1 MFSFKKNLKLMAML
15 NEYLNVAQE
24 TVNQFKTAIEYLLA
38 HGLDEHFI
46 MMAEKIHQSESNAD
60 DIRRRIELFLYEKS
74 LMPETRRD
82 MLLMVENIDRVPNRA
97 EHIIYMYV
105 TQKTKIYPAIE
116 NDLKELLNLSVETFD
131 TTIKA
136 TLDCF
141 GKMSH
146 VKEANRIV
154 DDNETLGDHLER
166 KMITTIFAS
175 DLEIGE
181 KILQKE
187 FVLEFGAICDLCES
201 VLDRIVVCSVKR
213 HN

>member
-1 MFSFKKNLKLMAML
+1 MFAFKKNLKLMAML
-15 NEYLNVAQE
+15 DEYLNVAKE
-24 TVNQFKTAIEYLLA
+24 TVLQFQTAILYLLEN
-38 HGLDEHFI
+38 GQDDHFI
-46 MMAEKIHQSESNAD
+46 MMAEKTHQSESNAD

-82 MLLMVENIDRVPNRA
+82 LLLIIETIDRVPNRA
-97 EHIIYMYV
+97 ERIIYMYV
-105 TQKTKIYPAIE
+105 TQKTKIHPAIE
-116 NDLKELLNLSVETFD
+116 NELKELLNLSVETFGE
-131 TTIKA
+131 TIKA

-141 GKMSH
+141 GQMSN

-154 DDNETLGDHLER
+154 DNNESLGDHLER
-166 KMITTIFAS
+166 KMVTKIFES
-175 DLEIGE
+175 DLDVGE

-201 VLDRIVVCSVKR
+201 VLDRIVICSVKR

>member
-1 MFSFKKNLKLMAML
+1 MFAFKKNIKLMAML
-15 NEYLNVAQE
+15 DEYLNVARE
-24 TVNQFKTAIEYLLA
+24 TINQFKIAIEYLLE
-38 HGLDEHFI
+38 HGMDDHFT
-46 MMAEKIHQSESNAD
+46 MMAEKTHRSESNAD

-82 MLLMVENIDRVPNRA
+82 MLLMIETLDRVPNRA
-97 EHIIYMYV
+97 ERIIYMYV
-105 TQKTKIYPAIE
+105 TQKTKVYPAIE
-116 NDLKELLNLSVETFD
+116 NDLKELLTLSVETFD
-131 TTIKA
+131 ETVKA

-154 DDNETLGDHLER
+154 DNNETLGDHLER
-166 KMITTIFAS
+166 KMITKIFES
-175 DLEIGE
+175 DLDIGE

-201 VLDRIVVCSVKR
+201 VLDRIVICSVKR

>member
-1 MFSFKKNLKLMAML
+1 MFAFKKNLKLMTML
-15 NEYLNVAQE
+15 DEYLNIASE
-24 TVNQFKTAIEYLLA
+24 TINQFKTAIEYLLA
-38 HGLDEHFI
+38 NELDEHFI

-82 MLLMVENIDRVPNRA
+82 MLLMVETIDRVPNRA
-97 EHIIYMYV
+97 ERIIYMYV
-105 TQKTKIYPAIE
+105 TQKTKVYPGIE
-116 NDLKELLNLSVETFD
+116 KDLKELLNLSVETFD
-131 TTIKA
+131 ATVKA

-141 GKMSH
+141 GKMSN
-146 VKEANRIV
+146 VKESNRIV
-154 DDNETLGDHLER
+154 DNNESLGDHLER
-166 KMITTIFAS
+166 KMITTIFES
-175 DLEIGE
+175 DLDVGE
-181 KILQKE
+181 KMLQKE